1 MRDKKES
8 RDFYLKI
15 RKCITEREKEKF
27 DRIIFTSF
35 INSRF
40 FKNSDTFLVYIS
52 VNNEVGT
59 SDLILYLLEND
70 KKVAVPFCKDKIM
83 EFYYINSP
91 DDLITGRFGIP
102 SVDTDKA
109 EKAENFDNALC
120 IVPAVSFD
128 NNGNR
133 LGYGGGYYDRFL
145 SENDIPTVGLCYQ
158 RCVSEALPTEETDIK
173 IDYVLTDSHLWNHKN
188 KEVSAYG

>member
-1 MRDKKES
+1 MRNKKDA

-15 RKCITEREKEKF
+15 RKCISVREKEIY
-27 DRIIFTSF
+27 DRIILTSF

-40 FKNSDTFLVYIS
+40 LKNFDTFLVYIS

-59 SDLILYLLEND
+59 SDLILYLLENN

-83 EFYYINSP
+83 EFYYMDSP
-91 DDLITGRFGIP
+91 DDLIMGRFGIP

-109 EKAENFDNALC
+109 EKAENFGNALC

-133 LGYGGGYYDRFL
+133 LGYGGGFYDRFL
-145 SENDIPTVGLCYQ
+145 SENNIPTVGLSYQ
-158 RCVSEALPTEETDIK
+158 RCISEALPIEENDIK
-173 IDYVLTDSHLWNHKN
+173 IDYVLTETHLWNHK
-188 KEVSAYG
+188 K